1 MYIVCK
7 LTPVSLLNWMLVVDM
22 GAAAND
28 VYTSRTDFLEY
39 LRAFMVH
46 ICNIN
51 QDELAI
57 EF

>member
-1 MYIVCK
+1 
-7 LTPVSLLNWMLVVDM
+7 MLVVNM

-28 VYTSRTDFLEY
+28 EYTSRTGFLEY